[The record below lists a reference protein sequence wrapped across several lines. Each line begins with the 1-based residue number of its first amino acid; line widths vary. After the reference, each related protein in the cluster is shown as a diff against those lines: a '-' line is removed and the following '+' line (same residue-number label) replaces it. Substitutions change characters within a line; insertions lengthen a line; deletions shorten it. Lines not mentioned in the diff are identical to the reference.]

1 MRKGLLLAAALL
13 LVVPAT
19 GCRTRPIYQVEAVP
33 LVPPVTMSDAELEEA
48 IRRAGAREGWVI
60 EPVEPGE
67 LEGRIQVRGKHW
79 AVVRIRY
86 DRVALSIR
94 YKDSGNLLYDGKRIH
109 RNYNKWVARLA
120 KEITEAVNRDARTGS

>member
-1 MRKGLLLAAALL
+1 MPHPADLPGGGGAAGA
-13 LVVPAT
+13 A
-19 GCRTRPIYQVEAVP
+19 GH
-33 LVPPVTMSDAELEEA
+33 PVG
-48 IRRAGAREGWVI
+48 RRAGRGDPARRAREGWVI
-60 EPVEPGE
+60 APVEPGE

-79 AVVRIRY
+79 AVVRIQY

-120 KEITEAVNRDARTGS
+120 KEITEAVNQDARTGSYGREGDSSN